1 MTWLF
6 LQLFLWCLYWWIYLH
21 VFHKRISVSYREKT
35 GIISKD
41 SENSQSAHPYIC
53 QTRSQMVRKRW
64 TLTIHLSAQ
73 VSRVPKKKQGK
84 CLPNH
89 NVVNFHMIHA
99 PCRGLHLTKS
109 AREYKTV
116 KEEDFKSYPENEK
129 LKSISSC
136 RRVSRTD
143 LYFDFSLAK

>member
-1 MTWLF
+1 MFFIRGSRSAIERKQELF
-6 LQLFLWCLYWWIYLH
+6 LKILKIVRVHIPIYVKLDRKC
-21 VFHKRISVSYREKT
+21 FEKD
-35 GIISKD
+35 GLL
-41 SENSQSAHPYIC
+41 PYIY
-53 QTRSQMVRKRW
+53 QLKYQEY
-64 TLTIHLSAQ
+64 Q
-73 VSRVPKKKQGK
+73 KKQGK

-89 NVVNFHMIHA
+89 NVVNFQMIHA

-129 LKSISSC
+129 LESISSC

>member
-1 MTWLF
+1 MFFIRGSRSAIERKQELF
-6 LQLFLWCLYWWIYLH
+6 LKILKIVKVHIPIYVKLDRKC
-21 VFHKRISVSYREKT
+21 FEKD
-35 GIISKD
+35 GLL
-41 SENSQSAHPYIC
+41 PYIY
-53 QTRSQMVRKRW
+53 QLKYQEY
-64 TLTIHLSAQ
+64 Q
-73 VSRVPKKKQGK
+73 KKKQGK

-109 AREYKTV
+109 AKEYKTV
-116 KEEDFKSYPENEK
+116 KEEDFKSYPEKEK

-136 RRVSRTD
+136 RRVSRTG

>member
-1 MTWLF
+1 MFFIRGSRSAIERKQELF
-6 LQLFLWCLYWWIYLH
+6 LKILKIVKVHIPIYVKLDRKC
-21 VFHKRISVSYREKT
+21 FEKD
-35 GIISKD
+35 GLL
-41 SENSQSAHPYIC
+41 PYIYQLKC
-53 QTRSQMVRKRW
+53 QKYQ
-64 TLTIHLSAQ
+64 
-73 VSRVPKKKQGK
+73 KKKQGK

-129 LKSISSC
+129 LESISSC

>member
-1 MTWLF
+1 MFFIRGSRSAIERKQELF
-6 LQLFLWCLYWWIYLH
+6 LKILKIVRVHIPIYVKLDRKC
-21 VFHKRISVSYREKT
+21 FEKD
-35 GIISKD
+35 GLL
-41 SENSQSAHPYIC
+41 PYIC
-53 QTRSQMVRKRW
+53 QLKYQEY
-64 TLTIHLSAQ
+64 Q
-73 VSRVPKKKQGK
+73 KKKQGK

-129 LKSISSC
+129 LESISSC

-143 LYFDFSLAK
+143 LYFDFNLAK

>member
-1 MTWLF
+1 MSNLIANVSKKMDSYHTF
-6 LQLFLWCLYWWIYLH
+6 
-21 VFHKRISVSYREKT
+21 ISSSIKST
-35 GIISKD
+35 
-41 SENSQSAHPYIC
+41 
-53 QTRSQMVRKRW
+53 
-64 TLTIHLSAQ
+64 
-73 VSRVPKKKQGK
+73 KKKQGK

-89 NVVNFHMIHA
+89 NVVNFHMMHA

-109 AREYKTV
+109 AKEYKTV
-116 KEEDFKSYPENEK
+116 KEEDFKSYPEKEK